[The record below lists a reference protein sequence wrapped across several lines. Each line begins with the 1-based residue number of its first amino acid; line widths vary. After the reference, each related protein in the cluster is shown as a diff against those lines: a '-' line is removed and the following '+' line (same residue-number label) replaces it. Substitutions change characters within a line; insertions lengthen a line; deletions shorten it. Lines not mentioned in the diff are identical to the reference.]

1 VGNLL
6 ESPLFRCFPACLG
19 ESDNILGRGVLDE
32 SVLWQKPV
40 SLKAR
45 TATILVK
52 MHRRTTGRA
61 YLMLHSS
68 ELLIVK
74 PICIQRGLFSTPFGK
89 VPILTGDATLGVKSA
104 VAPARLAIPSGRKC
118 RDRLPLELPGRPS
131 RSHQMGRLGEL
142 AYVLCRIVGNL
153 GDTLS
158 RLRRLPSAYILEADR
173 GLEDNPLFYCN
184 CFL

>member
-1 VGNLL
+1 MGNLL
-6 ESPLFRCFPACLG
+6 ESSLLRCFPACLG
-19 ESDNILGRGVLDE
+19 KSDNILGCGVLDE

-45 TATILVK
+45 TATILIK

-61 YLMLHSS
+61 HLMLHGC

-74 PICIQRGLFSTPFGK
+74 PICIQRGLFSAPFGK
-89 VPILTGDATLGVKSA
+89 VPILTGDAPLRVKSA
-104 VAPARLAIPSGRKC
+104 VAPARLAIPSGGKR

-131 RSHQMGRLGEL
+131 RSHHMGRLGEL
-142 AYVLCRIVGNL
+142 AYVLCRIVDNL

-173 GLEDNPLFYCN
+173 GLEDNPLLYCDY
-184 CFL
+184 FL